1 LGPLAGEFP
10 LLSLRT
16 NKADV
21 AVGVPKDVAEKL
33 DAAGEKWRVDGR
45 FVSPLS
51 LPVNAQCAD
60 DKIAADTPSSLSFL
74 RAPKPSRIE

>member
-1 LGPLAGEFP
+1 MNYRKLTGDIKWPSWTPFQEALGPLAGEFP

-45 FVSPLS
+45 LVPSN
-51 LPVNAQCAD
+51 LPM
-60 DKIAADTPSSLSFL
+60 
-74 RAPKPSRIE
+74 